1 MALTERTETKI
12 EIIPPYNVLGIRCAT
27 IIERDGVEVSRTYER
42 HTKQPGTDVS
52 GECAQVQTIAAAVWT
67 DEVIAEYNAMTA
79 AQLNLT
85 REGNMPVPQEA
96 GGE

>member
-42 HTKQPGTDVS
+42 HTKPPGTDVS
-52 GECAQVQTIAAAVWT
+52 GECAQVQAVAATVWT
-67 DEVIAEYNAMTA
+67 DEVVADYQAMTA
-79 AQLNLT
+79 AQLDLR
-85 REGNMPVPQEA
+85 REVNMPEA